1 MNAHSVAEKWMYFM
15 IFFLYFMFL
24 CCQSRQIL
32 CSRAKSDSDKKKK
45 KTSQASLFLTPAAAG
60 FSVMAMDTSPV
71 LEPFCTDP
79 NGEPKNTDEGSVL
92 TSRNLTS
99 EPTT

>member
-1 MNAHSVAEKWMYFM
+1 MQK
-15 IFFLYFMFL
+15 L
-24 CCQSRQIL
+24 IL
-32 CSRAKSDSDKKKK
+32 IKKDLS
-45 KTSQASLFLTPAAAG
+45 SQASLFLTPAAAG

>member
-1 MNAHSVAEKWMYFM
+1 MEIVVLVIPCFVV
-15 IFFLYFMFL
+15 L
-24 CCQSRQIL
+24 CCFRDFS
-32 CSRAKSDSDKKKK
+32 SKP
-45 KTSQASLFLTPAAAG
+45 TLFLTSAAAG

-71 LEPFCTDP
+71 LEPFCTGP

-99 EPTT
+99 EPRK